1 MNEFPYMDA
10 ALSFDERVND
20 LVSRM
25 SLIEK
30 VSQLV
35 HNASPVERLGIPA
48 YNWWNEALHGVAR
61 AGVATVFPQAIALGA
76 TFDEELINQVATVIS
91 DEGRAKYHEFQR
103 QGDCGLYKG
112 LTFWSPNINI
122 FRDPRWGRGHETF
135 GEDPYL
141 TSRLGVNFVEG
152 LQGTDDKYLKSVA
165 TPKHYAVHSGPEKDR
180 HSFDAE
186 VSIKDIRETY
196 LPAFEACVTEGKAE
210 AIMGAYNRVNGEPCC
225 GSHFLLQDILRDEWG
240 FQGHVVSD
248 CGALMDFH
256 AYHHITKNP
265 IESAALALNNGCEL
279 NCGDTFEYLML
290 AHDKGL
296 ISEDTIDAAVKR
308 LLKVR
313 FRLGMFDDNEDIPY
327 SSIPYE
333 VVACDKHRE
342 LALEVTKKSA
352 VLLKNKNNILPLD
365 KNEIKSIGVIGPN
378 ANDRRVLVGNYNG
391 TPIRHVTVLEGIQ
404 NAVNDNTRVYYAEG
418 CKLIEPEV
426 SMCQEKD
433 SGFSEA
439 ISVAK
444 MSDAVIMC
452 LGLSPIIEGEQ
463 GDAANS
469 DASGD
474 KIHLDLP
481 GQQQKLMEEVYK
493 TGKPIILILL
503 NGSAVAINWAD
514 DNVDAILEGW
524 YPGGEGGNA
533 IADIIFGDDSPSGKL
548 PITFYRS
555 LNDIPSFDDYS
566 MKNRTYRYFEK
577 EPLYPFGY
585 GLGYT
590 SFEFSNLVLSK
601 DILEMEEEVVINVDV
616 TNTGDLS
623 GYETVQL
630 YVKDLEASV
639 DVPKYELKGFKKVLL
654 KPEETKTIEL
664 VLKPRQLALID
675 NDGECKLEPGSF
687 QIFVGGSQPDGR
699 SIELTKQK
707 VLDATFEVVGNI
719 KTLKY

>member
-1 MNEFPYMDA
+1 
-10 ALSFDERVND
+10 
-20 LVSRM
+20 
-25 SLIEK
+25 
-30 VSQLV
+30 
-35 HNASPVERLGIPA
+35 
-48 YNWWNEALHGVAR
+48 
-61 AGVATVFPQAIALGA
+61 
-76 TFDEELINQVATVIS
+76 
-91 DEGRAKYHEFQR
+91 
-103 QGDCGLYKG
+103 
-112 LTFWSPNINI
+112 
-122 FRDPRWGRGHETF
+122 
-135 GEDPYL
+135 
-141 TSRLGVNFVEG
+141 NFVEG
-152 LQGTDDKYLKSVA
+152 LQGKDNKYLKSVA

-196 LPAFEACVTEGKAE
+196 LPAFKACVTEGKAE

-225 GSHFLLQDILRDEWG
+225 GSKFLLQDILREEWG
-240 FQGHVVSD
+240 FKGHVVSD

-265 IESAALALNNGCEL
+265 TESAALALNNGCEL
-279 NCGDTFEYLML
+279 NCGDTFEYLLL

-313 FRLGMFDDNEDIPY
+313 FRLGMFDDNEDVPY

-365 KNEIKSIGVIGPN
+365 KNQIKSIGVIGPN

-404 NAVNDNTRVYYAEG
+404 NAVNENTRVYYAEG

-444 MSDAVIMC
+444 TSDVVIMC

-533 IADIIFGDDSPSGKL
+533 IADIIFGNDSPSGKL

-555 LNDIPSFDDYS
+555 LDDIPSFDDYS

-585 GLGYT
+585 GLSYT

-601 DILEMEEEVVINVDV
+601 DILQMGEDLLINVDV

-630 YVKDLEASV
+630 YVKDLDASV
-639 DVPKYELKGFKKVLL
+639 DIPRYELKGFKKVLL
-654 KPEETKTIEL
+654 KPKETKTIEL

-699 SIELTKQK
+699 SIQLTKQK
-707 VLDATFEVVGNI
+707 VLDATFEVVGNVT
-719 KTLKY
+719 TLKY

>member
-1 MNEFPYMDA
+1 MNEFPYMDTE
-10 ALSFDERVND
+10 LSFDERVND

-196 LPAFEACVTEGKAE
+196 LPAFKACVTEGKAE

-555 LNDIPSFDDYS
+555 LDDIPSFDDYS

-601 DILEMEEEVVINVDV
+601 DILQMGEDLLINVDV

>member
-1 MNEFPYMDA
+1 MNEFPYMDTT
-10 ALSFDERVND
+10 LSFDERVND

-76 TFDEELINQVATVIS
+76 TFDEKLINQVAAVIS

-196 LPAFEACVTEGKAE
+196 LPAFKACVTEGKAE
-210 AIMGAYNRVNGEPCC
+210 AVMGAYNRVNGEPCC
-225 GSHFLLQDILRDEWG
+225 GSHFLLQDILREEWG
-240 FQGHVVSD
+240 FEGHVVSD

-256 AYHHITKNP
+256 AYHHITKSP
-265 IESAALALNNGCEL
+265 TQSAALALNNGCEL
-279 NCGDTFEYLML
+279 NCGDTFEYLLL

-313 FRLGMFDDNEDIPY
+313 FKLGMFDGNEDVPY

-352 VLLKNKNNILPLD
+352 VLLKNKNNILPLN
-365 KNEIKSIGVIGPN
+365 KNGIKSIGVIGPN

-391 TPIRHVTVLEGIQ
+391 TPIRYVTILEGIQ

-444 MSDAVIMC
+444 MSDVVIMC

-481 GQQQKLMEEVYK
+481 GQQQRLMEEVYK

-514 DNVDAILEGW
+514 DNIDAILEGW

-533 IADIIFGDDSPSGKL
+533 IADIIFGADSPSGKL

-555 LNDIPSFDDYS
+555 LDDIPSFDDYS
-566 MKNRTYRYFEK
+566 MKNRTYRYFDK

-585 GLGYT
+585 GLSYT
-590 SFEFSNLVLSK
+590 SFEFSNLMLSK
-601 DILEMEEEVVINVDV
+601 DILEMGEELLINVDI
-616 TNTGDLS
+616 TNTGKLS

-630 YVKDLEASV
+630 YVKDLHASV
-639 DVPKYELKGFKKVLL
+639 DIPRYELKGFKKVSL
-654 KPEETKTIEL
+654 KQQETKTIEF

-675 NDGECKLEPGSF
+675 NDGECKIEPGSF
-687 QIFVGGSQPDGR
+687 QIFVGGSQPDRR
-699 SIELTKQK
+699 SIQLTKQK
-707 VLDATFEVVGNI
+707 VLDATFEIAGNVT
-719 KTLKY
+719 TLKY

>member
-1 MNEFPYMDA
+1 MNEFPYMDT

-165 TPKHYAVHSGPEKDR
+165 TPKHYVVHSGPEKDR

-196 LPAFEACVTEGKAE
+196 LPAFKACVTEGKAE

-265 IESAALALNNGCEL
+265 TESAALALNNGCEL
-279 NCGDTFEYLML
+279 NCGDTFEYLLL

-313 FRLGMFDDNEDIPY
+313 FRLGMFDDNEDVPY

-444 MSDAVIMC
+444 TSDVVIMC

-555 LNDIPSFDDYS
+555 LDDIPSFDDYS

-585 GLGYT
+585 GLSYT

-601 DILEMEEEVVINVDV
+601 DILQMGEDLLINVDV

-630 YVKDLEASV
+630 YVKDLDASV
-639 DVPKYELKGFKKVLL
+639 DIPRYELKGFKKVLL

-699 SIELTKQK
+699 SIQLTNQK
-707 VLDATFEVVGNI
+707 VLDATFEVVGNVT
-719 KTLKY
+719 TLEY

>member
-1 MNEFPYMDA
+1 MKEFPYMDTS
-10 ALSFDERVND
+10 LSFDERVND

-76 TFDEELINQVATVIS
+76 TFDEELINNVATVIS

-152 LQGTDDKYLKSVA
+152 LQGSDDKYLKSVA

-196 LPAFEACVTEGKAE
+196 LPAFKACVTEGKAE

-225 GSHFLLQDILRDEWG
+225 GSKFLLQDILREEWG
-240 FQGHVVSD
+240 FKGHVVSD

-265 IESAALALNNGCEL
+265 IQSAALALNNGCEL

-296 ISEDTIDAAVKR
+296 ISEETIDAAVKR
-308 LLKVR
+308 LLDVR
-313 FRLGMFDDNEDIPY
+313 FRLGMFEGNEDIPY
-327 SSIPYE
+327 SSIPYDI
-333 VVACDKHRE
+333 VACDKHRE
-342 LALEVTKKSA
+342 LALEVTKKST
-352 VLLKNKNNILPLD
+352 VLLKNKNNILPID
-365 KNEIKSIGVIGPN
+365 KNEIKSIAVIGPN

-391 TPIRHVTVLEGIQ
+391 TPIRYVTVLEGIQ
-404 NAVNDNTRVYYAEG
+404 NAVNDDTRVYYAEG

-426 SMCQEKD
+426 SMCQERD

-439 ISVAK
+439 ISIAK
-444 MSDAVIMC
+444 MSDVIIMC

-463 GDAANS
+463 GDAGNS

-555 LNDIPSFDDYS
+555 LEDIPSFDDYS

-585 GLGYT
+585 GLSYT
-590 SFEFSNLVLSK
+590 SFEFSDLVLSK
-601 DILEMEEEVVINVDV
+601 DILEMGEELLINVDV
-616 TNTGDLS
+616 TNIGELS

-630 YVKDLEASV
+630 YVKDLDASV
-639 DVPKYELKGFKKVLL
+639 DIPRYELKGFKKVLL
-654 KPEETKTIEL
+654 KPEETETLEFT
-664 VLKPRQLALID
+664 LKPRQLALID
-675 NDGECKLEPGSF
+675 NGGECKIEPGSF
-687 QIFVGGSQPDGR
+687 QVFVGGCQPDGR

-707 VLDATFEVVGNI
+707 VLDATFEVVGNVT
-719 KTLKY
+719 TLKY

>member
-1 MNEFPYMDA
+1 MDT

-165 TPKHYAVHSGPEKDR
+165 TPKHYVVHSGPEKDR

-196 LPAFEACVTEGKAE
+196 LPAFKACVTEGKAE

-265 IESAALALNNGCEL
+265 TESAALALNNGCEL
-279 NCGDTFEYLML
+279 NCGDTFEYLLL

-313 FRLGMFDDNEDIPY
+313 FRLGMFDDNEDVPY

-444 MSDAVIMC
+444 TSDVVIMC

-555 LNDIPSFDDYS
+555 LDDIPSFDDYS

-585 GLGYT
+585 GLSYT

-601 DILEMEEEVVINVDV
+601 DILQMGEDLLINVDV

-630 YVKDLEASV
+630 YVKDLDASV
-639 DVPKYELKGFKKVLL
+639 DIPRYELKGFKKVLL

-699 SIELTKQK
+699 SIQLTNQK
-707 VLDATFEVVGNI
+707 VLDATFEVVGNVT
-719 KTLKY
+719 TLEY

>member
-1 MNEFPYMDA
+1 MNEFPYMDT

-196 LPAFEACVTEGKAE
+196 LPAFKACVTEGKAE

-265 IESAALALNNGCEL
+265 TESAALALNNGCEL
-279 NCGDTFEYLML
+279 NCGDTFEYLLL

-313 FRLGMFDDNEDIPY
+313 FRLGMFDDNEDVPY

-404 NAVNDNTRVYYAEG
+404 NAVNENTRVYYAEG

-439 ISVAK
+439 ISVAN
-444 MSDAVIMC
+444 MSDVVIMC

-555 LNDIPSFDDYS
+555 LDDIPSFDDYS

-585 GLGYT
+585 GLSYT

-601 DILEMEEEVVINVDV
+601 DILQMGEDLLINVDV

-630 YVKDLEASV
+630 YVKDLDASV
-639 DVPKYELKGFKKVLL
+639 DIPRYELKGFKKVLL

-699 SIELTKQK
+699 SIQLTKQK
-707 VLDATFEVVGNI
+707 VLDATFEVVGNVT
-719 KTLKY
+719 TLKY